1 MNMYVSNLSF
11 NTTENELQE
20 LFTEHGTVHSLKII
34 IDRTT
39 GKSRGF
45 GFVEMEVEAEA
56 NNAIKALNNK
66 ELNGRQMSV
75 SAAREK
81 SERPNRY
88 SWKYLYNTLLNS
100 AWSRV
105 QHTSK
110 YTVIPMPGTPVTCFI
125 LYFPE
130 VKLKAVIT
138 NRQSTIYL

>member
-1 MNMYVSNLSF
+1 MYVSNLSF

-88 SWKYLYNTLLNS
+88 S
-100 AWSRV
+100 
-105 QHTSK
+105 
-110 YTVIPMPGTPVTCFI
+110 
-125 LYFPE
+125 
-130 VKLKAVIT
+130 
-138 NRQSTIYL
+138 